1 MEVSPYIHPPF
12 KIATSRSNGLQM
24 KDVVELHVSDVS
36 WSSRVFVMEL
46 RCKFWCGDFG
56 GGLPGIVFVAV
67 SFPLNEI
74 LESSP
79 VPMTVEYLLYFL
91 LCFSIDDYGRWVIFR
106 FLSCDQVVWSRSKLY
121 YVEHCMELLH
131 PVWQL

>member
-12 KIATSRSNGLQM
+12 KIAMSQSNGLWM
-24 KDVVELHVSDVS
+24 KDVVELCMSDVS
-36 WSSRVFVMEL
+36 QSSGVFVMEL
-46 RCKFWCGDFG
+46 CCEFWCGDFG
-56 GGLPGIVFVAV
+56 GRLPETVFTAI

-79 VPMTVEYLLYFL
+79 VPTTVEYLLYFL
-91 LCFSIDDYGRWVIFR
+91 LYFSVDDYGWWVIFH
-106 FLSCDQVVWSRSKLY
+106 FLFCDWVVWSQSKLY
-121 YVEHCMELLH
+121 YVEHWVELLH